1 MDSQILIIPPTLQA
15 ATIKQSLRVQLRSVI
30 QFGLTT
36 EHHFHQADE
45 MVFSGPDHS
54 EEKLE
59 MVKVKRIE
67 RKS

>member
-1 MDSQILIIPPTLQA
+1 MDSQLLLIPPTLQ
-15 ATIKQSLRVQLRSVI
+15 ATIKQSLRVQLRPVI

-45 MVFSGPDHS
+45 IVFSGPDHP

-59 MVKVKRIE
+59 MVKVKMIE
-67 RKS
+67 RRG

>member
-1 MDSQILIIPPTLQA
+1 MNSQLLIIPPTITA
-15 ATIKQSLRVQLRSVI
+15 ATIKQSLKVRLRPVI

-36 EHHFHQADE
+36 EHHFNEADE

-59 MVKVKRIE
+59 MVVPTAIRE
-67 RKS
+67 RA

>member
-1 MDSQILIIPPTLQA
+1 MDSKILIIPPTITA
-15 ATIKQSLRVQLRSVI
+15 ATIKQSLKVQLRPVI

-36 EHHFHQADE
+36 EHHFVGLVK

-59 MVKVKRIE
+59 MVKVKMME
-67 RKS
+67 MKG

>member
-1 MDSQILIIPPTLQA
+1 MDSQILIIPPTITA

-36 EHHFHQADE
+36 EHHSHDADK

-59 MVKVKRIE
+59 MVVPLQVE
-67 RKS
+67 RKG